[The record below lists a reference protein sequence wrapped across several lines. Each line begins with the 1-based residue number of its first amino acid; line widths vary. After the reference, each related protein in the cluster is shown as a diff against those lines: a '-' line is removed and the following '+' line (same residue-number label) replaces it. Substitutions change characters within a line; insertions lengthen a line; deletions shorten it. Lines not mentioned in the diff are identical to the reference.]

1 MGEVSMRSEDRD
13 HVARAIWDEFCKLR
27 GPGALNPTAREWYVL
42 SGWMDRDIP
51 LPVVLR
57 GFSEFNGRPRKLEAM
72 QVPVEKA
79 YAYYRQAMA
88 L

>member
-1 MGEVSMRSEDRD
+1 MRSEDRP
-13 HVARAIWDEFCKLR
+13 HVARAVWDEFCKLSGQER
-27 GPGALNPTAREWYVL
+27 DMRCTEWYVL

-51 LPVVLR
+51 LPVILR
-57 GFSEFNGRPRKLEAM
+57 AFSELNGKPRLLTAMEA
-72 QVPVEKA
+72 PVNRA